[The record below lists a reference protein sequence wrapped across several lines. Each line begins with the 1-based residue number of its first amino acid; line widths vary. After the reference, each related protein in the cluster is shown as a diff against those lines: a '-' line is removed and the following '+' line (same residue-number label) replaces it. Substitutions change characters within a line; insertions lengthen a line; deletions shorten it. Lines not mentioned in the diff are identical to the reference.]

1 MNVYLPQN
9 EGSLKEGHFIVIWKK
24 SNYLCCLY
32 NLHILPT
39 MHHNTFSFYI
49 IMTYRCV
56 ILILVA
62 TVE

>member
-1 MNVYLPQN
+1 MCISPKMKVH
-9 EGSLKEGHFIVIWKK
+9 SKKVILLWFEKK